1 MASSQN
7 NEQRFEGKVINR
19 RFKIL
24 SLIGSGSFGK
34 VFMALDQE
42 TREYMAVKVEENK
55 KDDKLRMESK
65 ILQSLNNQVK
75 KKQGVPMMHWF
86 GTDSNFSNINF
97 MVTDMLGPNL
107 EDLLKVCGGKFSLK
121 TVLMI
126 AENCLNLL
134 EYVHER
140 HYIHR
145 DVKPENFL
153 TGMGNM
159 SHVIHVVDFGL
170 SQRYRDPNT
179 LCHITFKENR
189 AIVGTARYLSVN
201 GHYGIEGSR
210 RDDLESLGYMLVYLM
225 NGTLPWKNIN
235 DNPNKQDKYIK
246 IGEKKVKTPIESYC
260 KTLPDEFSIF
270 LNYSRSLLFDE
281 KPDYV
286 FLKKLFEDLFNRE
299 HYVKDYAYDWTIKEN
314 INMKV
319 ISTNKLHFTY
329 QIDEDEEVDIK
340 EDMHQL
346 SNQHNM
352 SKFSKDGGVSSHSNS
367 NPEEN
372 LSETHNIYN
381 NSELSGKSD
390 HKYYDDTES
399 LINTTENVNTI
410 NRPAKN
416 SIFSQLLKKKQ
427 SDVPLQARQY
437 DEDIPLTTNNNRV
450 DSKPS
455 YTSKGTIF
463 GQNITL
469 GMPKQGSANN
479 FNTHGGRQHSDIP
492 LNEDKNDLFFMKKTE
507 RSHNDDETNNFDE
520 DDDEDSESIEEKSQI
535 ENPGG
540 YYAGKRL

>member
-1 MASSQN
+1 MASSHN

-24 SLIGSGSFGK
+24 TPVGSGSFGK

-65 ILQSLNNQVK
+65 IVQSLNNQVK
-75 KKQGVPMMHWF
+75 KKQGIPVMHWF

-153 TGMGNM
+153 TGIGNM
-159 SHVIHVVDFGL
+159 SHVIHLVDFGL

-210 RDDLESLGYMLVYLM
+210 RDDLESLGYMLVYLL

-246 IGEKKVKTPIESYC
+246 IGEKKVKTPVESYC
-260 KTLPDEFSIF
+260 KNLPDEFSIY
-270 LNYSRSLLFDE
+270 LNYTRSLLFDE

-299 HYVKDYAYDWTIKEN
+299 HYIKDYAYDWTIKEN

-319 ISTNKLHFTY
+319 ISNNKLHFTY
-329 QIDEDEEVDIK
+329 QIDEEDNELKDETQ
-340 EDMHQL
+340 QL
-346 SNQHNM
+346 SNQHNL
-352 SKFSKDGGVSSHSNS
+352 SKFSRDGGVSSHSNTNS
-367 NPEEN
+367 DDNV
-372 LSETHNIYN
+372 SETHNIYN
-381 NSELSGKSD
+381 NSQISEKSD
-390 HKYYDDTES
+390 RKYYDDSDTF
-399 LINTTENVNTI
+399 NQTTENVNTI

-416 SIFSQLLKKKQ
+416 SIFSQLLKKKP
-427 SDVPLQARQY
+427 SDVPLQSRNY
-437 DEDIPLTTNNNRV
+437 EEDIPLTTYNNRA

-455 YTSKGTIF
+455 YTSKGTLY
-463 GQNITL
+463 GPTITL
-469 GMPKQGSANN
+469 GMPKQTSNHNFITNGSKY
-479 FNTHGGRQHSDIP
+479 G
-492 LNEDKNDLFFMKKTE
+492 EDVRLTEEKNDLYFMKKTE
-507 RSHNDDETNNFDE
+507 RSHNDDETNNFEE
-520 DDDEDSESIEEKSQI
+520 DDDDDSDSIEEKSQI
-535 ENPGG
+535 DDPAS
-540 YYAGKRL
+540 YYAGTRL

>member
-1 MASSQN
+1 MASSHN

-24 SLIGSGSFGK
+24 TAVGSGSFGK

-75 KKQGVPMMHWF
+75 KKQGIPMMHWF

-107 EDLLKVCGGKFSLK
+107 EDLLKVCSGKFSMK

-153 TGMGNM
+153 TGIGNM
-159 SHVIHVVDFGL
+159 SHVIHLVDYGL

-179 LCHITFKENR
+179 LCHTTFKENR

-210 RDDLESLGYMLVYLM
+210 RDDLESLGYMLVYLL

-246 IGEKKVKTPIESYC
+246 IGEKKVKTLVESYC
-260 KTLPDEFSIF
+260 KNLPDEFAIY

-286 FLKKLFEDLFNRE
+286 FLRKLFEDLFNRE

-319 ISTNKLHFTY
+319 ISNNKLHFTY
-329 QIDEDEEVDIK
+329 QIDEEENDLK
-340 EDMHQL
+340 EESQHN
-346 SNQHNM
+346 SNQQNL
-352 SKFSKDGGVSSHSNS
+352 SKFSRDGGVSSHSNS
-367 NPEEN
+367 DDNS
-372 LSETHNIYN
+372 SETHNIYN
-381 NSELSGKSD
+381 NSQLSEKSD
-390 HKYYDDTES
+390 RRYDDTDTF
-399 LINTTENVNTI
+399 NQTTENFNTA

-427 SDVPLQARQY
+427 SDVPLKEKTF
-437 DEDIPLTTNNNRV
+437 DEDIPLTTNNNYRA

-455 YTSKGTIF
+455 YTSKGTMH
-463 GQNITL
+463 GQLITL
-469 GMPKQGSANN
+469 GMPKQTSNN
-479 FNTHGGRQHSDIP
+479 N
-492 LNEDKNDLFFMKKTE
+492 LNIYSGKYGEDVRLTEEKNDLYFMKKTE
-507 RSHNDDETNNFDE
+507 RSQNDDETNNFEDE
-520 DDDEDSESIEEKSQI
+520 DDDDSDSIEEKSQV
-535 ENPGG
+535 EDPSG
-540 YYAGKRL
+540 YYAGTRL